1 MKLKSPKDFWAG
13 LMFIGFGL
21 FFMIWAFTHYQ
32 MGTAVRMGPAYF
44 PTVLGGLLAL
54 LGAMVLVESV
64 AMDPGAGHA
73 RLWLPF
79 NRYDFGIAVAIFV
92 ALGLATWLFKVPRD
106 YAIVGATVILSILA
120 VVFRPQAKPLVLISA
135 ACVVYGYVMK
145 PLGLILATAL
155 LVFVSAFGGHEFK
168 WKEVVIL
175 YLLLIV
181 FSILVFV
188 KGLTLPF
195 PICPAFMETCPIR

>member
-1 MKLKSPKDFWAG
+1 MNIKIKGPKEFWAG

-21 FFMIWAFTHYQ
+21 FFMIWALTHYQ

-54 LGAMVLVESV
+54 LGVLVLLE
-64 AMDPGAGHA
+64 AFTMEGPP
-73 RLWLPF
+73 LKLPF
-79 NRYDFGIAVAIFV
+79 HIVDFIVAVLLFV
-92 ALGLATWLFKVPRD
+92 ALGWIFKAVGWSGDWAILVGTVLLVVLSVLWRPAT
-106 YAIVGATVILSILA
+106 
-120 VVFRPQAKPLVLISA
+120 KPLVLISA

-145 PLGLILATAL
+145 PLGLIVATL
-155 LVFVSAFGGHEFK
+155 ILVFVSAFAGHEFK
-168 WKEVVIL
+168 WREVTIL
-175 YLLLIV
+175 YVILIV
-181 FSILVFV
+181 FSLLVFV